1 MKFKSYFHRRDAK
14 SAEDNAFMFA
24 VERTANIKVKPPYTE
39 KILSALLS
47 EFKMA
52 ISCPKGIDF

>member
-1 MKFKSYFHRRDAK
+1 
-14 SAEDNAFMFA
+14 MFA

-39 KILSALLS
+39 KTLSALLS

-52 ISCPKGIDF
+52 TSCPKGIDF